1 MVAIGNP
8 ESPLPE
14 VPRFISMEIRALP
27 VLPLIPHPTGS
38 CRAPRERLHP
48 GPNPEEK
55 TGRTRHH
62 SLEDR
67 HTERLPS
74 QAWSP
79 SSPLAGKGLE
89 RGSHIPAPPVPLHTG
104 LLVLQ
109 DETGDRQHVEEGH
122 AHDVRDG
129 VPLVMQALLEPVP
142 EPALRSLDHRELLAP
157 LPDHLVTTS
166 QVIWGPSVPSPVRP
180 QLSHCTVDSGWL
192 IL

>member
-89 RGSHIPAPPVPLHTG
+89 RGSHIPAPPVYHSTQASWSSRTKQGIASTLKKATPTMSEMESRWLCRHCWNLSQSQHSGPWTTESYW
-104 LLVLQ
+104 LLSQTTWSL
-109 DETGDRQHVEEGH
+109 
-122 AHDVRDG
+122 
-129 VPLVMQALLEPVP
+129 
-142 EPALRSLDHRELLAP
+142 PAR
-157 LPDHLVTTS
+157 
-166 QVIWGPSVPSPVRP
+166 
-180 QLSHCTVDSGWL
+180 
-192 IL
+192 